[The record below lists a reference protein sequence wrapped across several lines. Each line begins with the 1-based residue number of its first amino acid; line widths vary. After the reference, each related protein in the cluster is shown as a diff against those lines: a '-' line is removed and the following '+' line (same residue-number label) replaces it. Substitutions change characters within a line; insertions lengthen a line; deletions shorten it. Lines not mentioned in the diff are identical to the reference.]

1 MLFFLP
7 RRRPERAIWSEF
19 GGTHR
24 KYRSAWRGVFN
35 RGWFDTERRSVNTSE
50 FQIISSKRE
59 KQTDMRKIFFAAVLA
74 IMVCALN
81 VACQKEQPPKEESAL
96 KQPAQEQPAP
106 APHLQSQPGGQVGV
120 VGEPADEEEMDE
132 AEDEADDEGVEEDD
146 ADEEADEDEA
156 DEEDMDE
163 ADDEGDEEAD
173 DEGDEEGA
181 GQAPGTQR

>member
-1 MLFFLP
+1 
-7 RRRPERAIWSEF
+7 
-19 GGTHR
+19 
-24 KYRSAWRGVFN
+24 VFN

-59 KQTDMRKIFFAAVLA
+59 RQADMRKIFFAAVLA

-81 VACQKEQPPKEESAL
+81 ISCQKEQPPKEETAL

-106 APHLQSQPGGQVGV
+106 AQQLQSQPGGQVGV
-120 VGEPADEEEMDE
+120 AGGPADEEDMDE

-146 ADEEADEDEA
+146 ADEEVDEDDA

-163 ADDEGDEEAD
+163 ADDESDDEAD
-173 DEGDEEGA
+173 DEGA
-181 GQAPGTQR
+181 GQAPGAQR